1 MLQTTKKGKKQL
13 TVYQRALT
21 LNFTPCVFFPSP
33 FAWLCSRQTPLLP
46 AIRCVRR
53 IWCSEIAVCESMPL
67 PVQTSSEGLKNGM
80 GEKNQNKMMIAGP
93 WLFSTPSALF

>member
-1 MLQTTKKGKKQL
+1 MS
-13 TVYQRALT
+13 
-21 LNFTPCVFFPSP
+21 CIFFLYAFS
-33 FAWLCSRQTPLLP
+33 WLCSRQTPLLP

-80 GEKNQNKMMIAGP
+80 GKKIKIK
-93 WLFSTPSALF
+93 